1 MSVIYIEDAVS
12 DVRDLV
18 QTAIQEQV
26 VKLELGL
33 AMARKRLTPF
43 EEKYGVTS
51 EQFISE
57 MAAEDLEGG
66 DIEYVRWAGEY
77 HWMQRL
83 QGKLWR
89 LRGIEYR
96 A

>member
-1 MSVIYIEDAVS
+1 MSVIWIEDTVN

-33 AMARKRLTPF
+33 VMARKRLASF
-43 EEKYGVTS
+43 EDKYGVTS
-51 EQFISE
+51 EHFISE
-57 MAAEDLEGG
+57 MAAEDLDGG
-66 DIEYVRWAGEY
+66 DAEYVRWAGEY
-77 HWMQRL
+77 QLMQRL
-83 QGKLWR
+83 QDKLRR
-89 LRGIEYR
+89 LRGIQYR